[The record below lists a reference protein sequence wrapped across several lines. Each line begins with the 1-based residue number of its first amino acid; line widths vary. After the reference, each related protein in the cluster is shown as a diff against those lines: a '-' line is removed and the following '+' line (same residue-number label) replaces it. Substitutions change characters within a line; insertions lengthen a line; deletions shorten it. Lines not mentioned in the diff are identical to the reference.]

1 MDSLEDTPISL
12 HIRRKDYV
20 TNPNHTA
27 LGADYYEKALKEF
40 DEKETVLVFSD
51 DPDWCN
57 EQQLFAD
64 DRFMIAEGNSGWT
77 DMCLMTMCKGHI
89 IANSS
94 FSWWGAWLAKSEKV
108 VAPSGWFAGSNLE
121 HLDTKD
127 LIPEEWVII

>member
-1 MDSLEDTPISL
+1 MDSLDKTPISL

-27 LGADYYEKALKEF
+27 LGADYYENALKEF
-40 DEKETVLVFSD
+40 DENETVLVFSD

-57 EQQLFAD
+57 EQELFAD

-94 FSWWGAWLAKSEKV
+94 FSWWGAWLSKSEKV
-108 VAPSGWFAGSNLE
+108 VAPSGWFVGSNLE

-127 LIPEEWVII
+127 LIPEDWIVI

>member
-1 MDSLEDTPISL
+1 MDSLDETPISL
-12 HIRRKDYV
+12 HISRKDYV

-27 LGADYYEKALKEF
+27 LDATYYEKALKEF
-40 DEKETVLVFSD
+40 DENETVLVFSD

-57 EQQLFAD
+57 EQELFAD

-108 VAPSGWFAGSNLE
+108 VAPSGWFVGSNLE

-127 LIPEEWVII
+127 LIPEGWIVI